1 MKTKDIEGASPHC
14 LKFVTSRKASN
25 PLNPVY
31 NLPNVDFKPA
41 TPLKLLRDNLRTD
54 DIEKCKP
61 KQFIAPGSIARETM
75 NLHDISGAQSKPT
88 TLNRRSNS

>member
-1 MKTKDIEGASPHC
+1 

-31 NLPNVDFKPA
+31 NLPKVEIKPP

-54 DIEKCKP
+54 DIEKCKS
-61 KQFIAPGSIARETM
+61 KQFVPPGSIARDTM
-75 NLHDISGAQSKPT
+75 NLHDIPGARSKPT
-88 TLNRRSNS
+88 TLTRRSNS